1 MTRYA
6 ALLRGINVGG
16 HNKVPM
22 ADLRA
27 LLSGLGCTEVG
38 TLLQS
43 GNAAFT
49 AAEDDP
55 DRIAAAIEDALREQ
69 MGLSVTVMARTAADL
84 QRVVRGIPFAVRDPA
99 KCAVAFLNTAVDRDR
114 LAALDP
120 AAYAPEELVAGERE
134 LYLYF
139 PNGLGRA
146 KLTPV
151 LGSYLP
157 GPATVRNWST
167 TTRLLALVE
176 GG

>member
-6 ALLRGINVGG
+6 ALLRGVNVGG
-16 HNKVPM
+16 HNKLPM

-27 LLSGLGCTEVG
+27 LLTDLGHTGVA

-49 AAEDDP
+49 AAHDDP
-55 DRIAAAIEDALREQ
+55 DRIAADIADTLRTRA
-69 MGLSVTVMARTAADL
+69 GLDITVMVRTAADL
-84 QRVVRGIPFAVRDPA
+84 QRVVAGIPFPVRDPA
-99 KCAVAFLNTAVDRDR
+99 KCAVAFLNTPVDHDR

-120 AAYAPEELVAGERE
+120 AAYAPEELAAGERE

-146 KLTPV
+146 KLTAA
-151 LGSYLP
+151 LGSRLP
-157 GPATVRNWST
+157 GPATVRNWTT
-167 TTRLLALVE
+167 TTRLLALAE
-176 GG
+176 RG